1 MLMHNR
7 RASGGFTLVE
17 LMVTI
22 AVAAILISIAVPS
35 LTDATL
41 SGKLSASANDLVA
54 GAVVGRSE
62 AIKRNAVA
70 RMCVSSDGSTCGSGG
85 WEQGWIIVIPST
97 STVIQKHDAAPSG
110 YKVTSS
116 TASIDFQPSGVG
128 STQASITVCRATPTA
143 GSQERVVTVSATGR
157 AYVTRTETGSC
168 S

>member
-1 MLMHNR
+1 MAVQNR
-7 RASGGFTLVE
+7 RAAGGFTLVE

-35 LTDATL
+35 LNDATVA
-41 SGKLSASANDLVA
+41 GKLSASANDLVA

-70 RMCVSSDGSTCGSGG
+70 SMCVSTDGSTCGSGG
-85 WEQGWIIVIPST
+85 WEQGWIVVVG
-97 STVIQKHDAAPSG
+97 STVIQAHAAAPTG

-116 TASIDFQPSGVG
+116 VARIDFQPSGVG

>member
-1 MLMHNR
+1 MTLLNR
-7 RASGGFTLVE
+7 RAAGGFTLVE

-35 LTDATL
+35 MTDATL

-54 GAVVGRSE
+54 GVAVGRSE

-70 RMCVSSDGSTCGSGG
+70 SMCVSSDGSSCGSGG
-85 WEQGWIIVIPST
+85 WEQGWIILSG
-97 STVIQKHDAAPSG
+97 STVIQKHDAAPNG
-110 YKVTSS
+110 FKVTSS
-116 TASIDFQPSGVG
+116 ATRIDFQPSGVG
-128 STQASITVCRATPTA
+128 STQATLTVCRATPSV

-157 AYVTRTETGSC
+157 AYVSKTTTGSC